1 MLMDFVG
8 RGGRLFLTLAA
19 MVISLSGSLA
29 PSVRAQEANAAI
41 VRPSSVDAHYHIQ
54 WLGAHIGDFK
64 FKSSVANERYE
75 LRATADVSVFFGAV
89 TWKGVTQSSGSLS
102 SSGPSPATYSF
113 QYRTGDK
120 RENVQMRFAQRS
132 VRDIEINPVFRPS
145 SKRVPLTEAHLRNVV
160 DPLSAAIL
168 VSQTGA
174 ARSGEQ
180 ACNRRIP
187 IFDGKLRYDLV
198 LSYKGRQSVTP
209 RGNIGGNAYVC
220 RVRYVP
226 VAGHKPSKDDDD
238 YVTGNSGIEVW
249 LVPMP
254 QANLMVPYYISI
266 PTPAGSASMIATKFD
281 VDMQGGRS

>member
-1 MLMDFVG
+1 MLMNLVG
-8 RGGRLFLTLAA
+8 RGVRLFLTLAA
-19 MVISLSGSLA
+19 TVVFSGSFI
-29 PSVRAQEANAAI
+29 SVTQAEESNAAVI
-41 VRPSSVDAHYHIQ
+41 RPSSVDAHYQIQ

-132 VRDIEINPVFRPS
+132 VRDIEISPVFRPS
-145 SKRVPLTEAHLRNVV
+145 SRRVPLTEAHLRNVV

-180 ACNRRIP
+180 ACNRKIP

-198 LSYKGRQSVTP
+198 LSYKGKQSVTQ
-209 RGNIGGNAYVC
+209 RGNLGGNAYVC

-226 VAGHKPSKDDDD
+226 VAGHKASKDDDD